1 MKSEK
6 EENLRQRAQSRENA
20 KAPPGTRR
28 MENDEKAQM
37 VQELEITK
45 KELQN
50 EIMKF
55 PITMRT
61 MAIQKR
67 KSEMEDQLLKVEAN
81 LKTFS
86 KDVVYV
92 AM

>member
-1 MKSEK
+1 M
-6 EENLRQRAQSRENA
+6 
-20 KAPPGTRR
+20 GD
-28 MENDEKAQM
+28 DEKATM
-37 VQELEITK
+37 IKELEATK
-45 KELQN
+45 KELQS

-67 KSEMEDQLLKVEAN
+67 KADMEDQLLKVEAN

-86 KDVVYV
+86 KDIVYV